1 MSLATSV
8 EMSTTMRAL
17 QAGLTVEGITL
28 YLFWL
33 GTVGMAAGALYLFM
47 MQSTLAVGYRKVAI
61 VAGIICSVAAFHYYR
76 MSGIYLE
83 ALANAITVDAAGNV
97 QIGEL
102 MAFPTAYRYID
113 WLITVPLLVLEFPLL
128 LGLGKKVRSLFW
140 GLGLLSIVMLI
151 TAWIAEVSP
160 VGGASWWGFFI
171 VSCIAWLAIVVMLYT
186 SVSKASEH
194 LPSQVNALLGTMKLY
209 ILIGWAIYPI
219 GFLLV
224 LAGNESLREI
234 AYNIADVINK
244 VGFGVVSV
252 VAAGLLSKLGIKAAD
267 EPLGEQRLTNA
278 S

>member
-1 MSLATSV
+1 MPFE
-8 EMSTTMRAL
+8 EMSTTMKAL
-17 QAGLTVEGITL
+17 QAGLTVEGITM

-47 MQSTLAVGYRKVAI
+47 MQSTLTVRYRKVAI

-76 MSGIYLE
+76 MSGIYVE
-83 ALANAITVDAAGNV
+83 ALANAISVDADGNV
-97 QIGEL
+97 IIGEL
-102 MAFPTAYRYID
+102 AAFPTAYRYID

-128 LGLGKKVRSLFW
+128 LGLGKKGRPLFW
-140 GLGLLSIVMLI
+140 SLGVLAIFMLI

-160 VGGASWWGFFI
+160 AGGVTWWGFFI
-171 VSCIAWLAIVVMLYT
+171 VSCIAWLAIVIMLYT

-194 LPSQVNALLGTMKLY
+194 LPDEVNSLLGTMKLY

-252 VAAGLLSKLGIKAAD
+252 VAARKLTDLGV
-267 EPLGEQRLTNA
+267 EPAEVAPGEKPVTQQA
-278 S
+278 SS